1 MYRTGHGS
9 KTAGRSWRDV
19 TQVER
24 VAHTR
29 DVDTDTGTDIGSGI
43 DIGTDMVVVGV
54 DVGGGGEGT
63 GLGLVGC
70 AMALLFRREG
80 VRWRTMTRR
89 RTCLS
94 VLGRG
99 CASWC

>member
-1 MYRTGHGS
+1 M
-9 KTAGRSWRDV
+9 
-19 TQVER
+19 
-24 VAHTR
+24 AHTR
-29 DVDTDTGTDIGSGI
+29 DADTDTGTDIGVGI
-43 DIGTDMVVVGV
+43 GIGTDMVVAVI
-54 DVGGGGEGT
+54 VGGGGGDVGEGT
-63 GLGLVGC
+63 GLGLVEC

-99 CASWC
+99 CACWC